1 MHEIIRTAPAATS
14 HKQYQ
19 LVVFSPAP
27 PALPA
32 TESDGHKSSS
42 SRHQMNLMERESQK
56 EPRLN
61 FLRDKFCQMCHDKC
75 IRWHAS
81 VNLCLISSLLLNWI
95 KIDCD
100 EKRSGMPQTNCIQN
114 LNVYN
119 SYQFQ
124 CHLIVSPW
132 APVALQVQSLVSL
145 D

>member
-1 MHEIIRTAPAATS
+1 MNFLSPVWMEMVADLFNFDILARVWRTWTGTDDDQLVSCSDSEIEMHEIIRTAPAATS

-32 TESDGHKSSS
+32 TESDGRKSSS

-75 IRWHAS
+75 IR
-81 VNLCLISSLLLNWI
+81 
-95 KIDCD
+95 
-100 EKRSGMPQTNCIQN
+100 
-114 LNVYN
+114 
-119 SYQFQ
+119 
-124 CHLIVSPW
+124 
-132 APVALQVQSLVSL
+132 
-145 D
+145 